1 MKPLALLLLI
11 LSCSVIAADKFLE
24 YQYTPTVKIKIS
36 DIPCPIKEAVK
47 EYPFTVVA
55 MGINGSRML
64 GCYLVGVDEIE
75 IRWQSGELRA
85 FPTEK
90 FQPFKPE
97 L

>member
-1 MKPLALLLLI
+1 MKKLALLLLI

-36 DIPCPIKEAVK
+36 DIRCPIAAMVK

-55 MGINGSRML
+55 IRVDGSRML

-75 IRWQSGELRA
+75 IKWQSGELRA

-90 FQPFKPE
+90 FKPFKPE